1 MKHRDD
7 FQELWRDTLDEGQPR
22 DFACESLA
30 RMLGSARSRR
40 RRKIAAR
47 AGLGT
52 ALVLALLTFL
62 FVRQTPPATTS
73 PVVVEAVPAS
83 PPPVAPAHAAP
94 RAIVVE
100 TIDDEELLAAFAGRP
115 VLLVGSGESKQIV
128 LLDQKK

>member
-1 MKHRDD
+1 
-7 FQELWRDTLDEGQPR
+7 
-22 DFACESLA
+22 
-30 RMLGSARSRR
+30 
-40 RRKIAAR
+40 
-47 AGLGT
+47 
-52 ALVLALLTFL
+52 
-62 FVRQTPPATTS
+62 
-73 PVVVEAVPAS
+73 VVVEAVPAP